1 MSWNLW
7 ASWIPNFERC
17 VYASIGQRS
26 FLTILGHIN
35 KSNSRCNGLIDF
47 REWFY
52 INKHPSWQII
62 LKSSAESCLL
72 FKNPMDRYLKSGCNT
87 AGPKL
92 RRGGG
97 STGCPSEDALKRKV
111 SQMPRVDLYGAGLPC
126 QPVSMAGKK
135 RGSVSGLDDVWLCI
149 DLTTPN
155 SWVFISIDEVFIYL
169 LLCLRQILEQSATGQ
184 LLITSRGRSQQQFY

>member
-35 KSNSRCNGLIDF
+35 KSNSRCHGLIDF

-92 RRGGG
+92 PRGVAQPAARLRMPWSAKFLKCHGLI
-97 STGCPSEDALKRKV
+97 STALACLANQWAWQGRKGDQYLDWMTCDYV
-111 SQMPRVDLYGAGLPC
+111 S
-126 QPVSMAGKK
+126 
-135 RGSVSGLDDVWLCI
+135 I
-149 DLTTPN
+149 
-155 SWVFISIDEVFIYL
+155 
-169 LLCLRQILEQSATGQ
+169 
-184 LLITSRGRSQQQFY
+184 